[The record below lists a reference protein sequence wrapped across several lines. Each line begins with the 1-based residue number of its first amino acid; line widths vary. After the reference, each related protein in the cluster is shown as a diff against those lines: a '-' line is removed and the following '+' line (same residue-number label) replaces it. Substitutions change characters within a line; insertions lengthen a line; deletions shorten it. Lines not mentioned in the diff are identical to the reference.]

1 MTPPKTTLPTLNL
14 ALPGLPGPG
23 GSRPTSCLA
32 LGTAFFSVADVAP
45 WHDLLDAYVGC
56 GGNVIDSGR
65 IYGDSEEVIGQW
77 LASSPVERDDLLL
90 ITKGA
95 HGTGAIPAA
104 EWPGVLHQELDLSLE
119 RLGSDYVDL
128 YFLHRD
134 NHEIPVADL
143 LGPLNEELR
152 RGRIRAIGASNWEYR
167 RLREAATCAQKRGWT
182 GFAVVSNNLS
192 LAEPAAAFY
201 PGLVSVEE
209 EGERWHEETGI
220 PLIPWSSQARGYF
233 AGAADVDVE
242 SVFGQNMQRVYGT
255 EENTER
261 RRRAG
266 ELGERKGGYTATE
279 IALAFLLHKPYPLV
293 PVVGPRSRAE
303 LDSCLRA
310 TSLELSPAEAE
321 WLALERDTAD

>member
-1 MTPPKTTLPTLNL
+1 MTPPETALPTVNL

-23 GSRPTSCLA
+23 GRRPASALS

-45 WHDLLDAYVGC
+45 WHDLLDAYVEA

-77 LASSPVERDDLLL
+77 LARGAVARDDLLL

-95 HGTGAIPAA
+95 HGTGAIPAE
-104 EWPGVLHQELDLSLE
+104 EWPQVMHRELGTSLE
-119 RLGSDYVDL
+119 RLGCDCVDL

-134 NHEIPVADL
+134 NCEIPVADL
-143 LGPLNEELR
+143 LGPLNEELS

-167 RLREAATCAQKRGWT
+167 RLREAAACARKRGWT
-182 GFAVVSNNLS
+182 GFAAVSNNLS
-192 LAEPAAAFY
+192 LAVPAAAFY
-201 PGLVSVEE
+201 PGLVSVDD
-209 EGERWHEETGI
+209 EGERWHAETGL

-233 AGAADVDVE
+233 AGAADDDAE
-242 SVFGQNMQRVYGT
+242 SAFGQNMQRVYVT
-255 EENTER
+255 DENAER
-261 RRRAG
+261 RRRAA

-303 LDSCLRA
+303 LTSCVRA
-310 TSLELSPAEAE
+310 TSLELTPAEVQ
-321 WLALERDTAD
+321 WLALERDRAD